1 MKRLFWII
9 IGIVAYFVICRIAET
24 VLLSMLDITDENTIE
39 HIMSYE
45 FLTFSFVTVLIF
57 LIGLVIAT
65 RDIKNVLDEEIIYG
79 CLGYPVLMALVFS
92 ALYAVFP
99 TLIVIIVYNVIN
111 ISVIGYW
118 MYVFTD

>member
-57 LIGLVIAT
+57 LIGLVIAAG
-65 RDIKNVLDEEIIYG
+65 DIKNVLDEEIIYG